1 MYYVPDMCS
10 RAEDNLLLQTISTKI
25 RLNTYNPD
33 RDAIW
38 NLVTEAP
45 AAAVPSPLHARCFFG
60 AIDLG
65 FSAYICWYYRAY
77 RPTSFCVYLVTAK
90 IALARL
96 HPPRPYDTRSHMH
109 TQVHWLS
116 QPQPP
121 ASGCIRRETNVF
133 TCIHVH
139 IQIYI

>member
-65 FSAYICWYYRAY
+65 FYAYICWYYRAY

-90 IALARL
+90 IALASL
-96 HPPRPYDTRSHMH
+96 HPPRPYATRSRMH
-109 TQVHWLS
+109 TSPLVIATATPSLWLH
-116 QPQPP
+116 PP
-121 ASGCIRRETNVF
+121 RD
-133 TCIHVH
+133 
-139 IQIYI
+139 